1 MNTCGMENPTAKL
14 RALTEDAGFD
24 DVFVY
29 AAVPAVVEM
38 ADTLLAEDGCLNFFA
53 GPTDKD
59 FKVPFNFYNVHY
71 NSTHVVER
79 PVVRPMT

>member
-38 ADTLLAEDGCLNFFA
+38 ADTLLAEDGCLNFSRAQRIKILRFRL
-53 GPTDKD
+53 TSTTCITT
-59 FKVPFNFYNVHY
+59 VPMLW
-71 NSTHVVER
+71 ER
-79 PVVRPMT
+79 PAVRLMT